1 MKKSYPILGNVYYIE
16 NVADIYDDISQLNFN
31 NNINEELAS
40 LDEDLFQLV
49 FKNGITIDI
58 GWYPSFNANGRF
70 IIYVV
75 ENNDWVNPLLTLTST
90 WDKNELIKK
99 LTVALQR

>member
-1 MKKSYPILGNVYYIE
+1 MKKSYHILGNVYYIE

-58 GWYPSFNANGRF
+58 GWYPSFNANG
-70 IIYVV
+70 
-75 ENNDWVNPLLTLTST
+75 
-90 WDKNELIKK
+90 
-99 LTVALQR
+99 